1 MIETPEERRA
11 RRLASY
17 GDTHAAHGHALPDVQ
32 VGLQDANDVEACCG
46 RTVPHAKRDDVGTA
60 LEARHRMCQLSA
72 QHRKHRGGHGV
83 TVAGSRRPAQ
93 NRLAGRRYAR
103 RCSRG
108 AHLAARRP
116 SRLRLRAARSRQF
129 QATTNK

>member
-83 TVAGSRRPAQ
+83 TVAGSPDAPLRTDWRGVVMPDAAHGVLTWP
-93 NRLAGRRYAR
+93 RAGRRG
-103 RCSRG
+103 SG
-108 AHLAARRP
+108 
-116 SRLRLRAARSRQF
+116 
-129 QATTNK
+129 